1 LDPVSSL
8 LLVLLIGFAAQL
20 VDGSLGMGY
29 GVTSAT
35 LLATIGFSPA
45 VASATI
51 HVAKIGT
58 GIMSGTAHW
67 RFGNVHWRAVFMLA
81 VPGTVGAF
89 IGAIAVSHVDA
100 AVAAPWVSLI
110 LTVLGLVVLSR
121 TLLGRAPT
129 IRLYSPRFRTL
140 GPLGAVGGFVDSV
153 GGGGW
158 GPVTTSTLMAANHLS
173 PNQVIG
179 TVSMSE
185 FIVAIGATVGFLLA
199 LGSAGVDWA
208 AAVALLVGGIVAAP
222 IAAWLVSRL
231 DHRVLGGLVGGMILF
246 YNAERVLGLV
256 GISGWAVIAVR
267 IGIVVAT
274 AAICVFAWR
283 RRGRTAAEPG
293 VEAEPA
299 PEEAPTARPAP
310 VTEPVGTTSPMA
322 LRPQGD
328 P

>member
-1 LDPVSSL
+1 
-8 LLVLLIGFAAQL
+8 
-20 VDGSLGMGY
+20 M
-29 GVTSAT
+29 
-35 LLATIGFSPA
+35 
-45 VASATI
+45 
-51 HVAKIGT
+51 
-58 GIMSGTAHW
+58 
-67 RFGNVHWRAVFMLA
+67 
-81 VPGTVGAF
+81 
-89 IGAIAVSHVDA
+89 
-100 AVAAPWVSLI
+100 
-110 LTVLGLVVLSR
+110 
-121 TLLGRAPT
+121 
-129 IRLYSPRFRTL
+129 
-140 GPLGAVGGFVDSV
+140 
-153 GGGGW
+153 
-158 GPVTTSTLMAANHLS
+158 TTSTLMAANHLS

-231 DHRVLGGLVGGMILF
+231 DHRVLGGLVGGMTLF

-283 RRGRTAAEPG
+283 RRGRTSAEPE

-299 PEEAPTARPAP
+299 PEGAPTARLAP
-310 VTEPVGTTSPMA
+310 VAEPVGTTSPMA